1 VALIE
6 RLMAIESPR
15 IPIHQFQALQA
26 EWVRGNITSAQ
37 CQDAIILLTGTA
49 LDSAA
54 AAEVVA
60 LVATVPV
67 GTTSAIK
74 ADRALKLL
82 DIDQVLLLAEQHIV
96 PYDTPA
102 AVRIRLG
109 LSQI

>member
-49 LDSAA
+49 LDSA